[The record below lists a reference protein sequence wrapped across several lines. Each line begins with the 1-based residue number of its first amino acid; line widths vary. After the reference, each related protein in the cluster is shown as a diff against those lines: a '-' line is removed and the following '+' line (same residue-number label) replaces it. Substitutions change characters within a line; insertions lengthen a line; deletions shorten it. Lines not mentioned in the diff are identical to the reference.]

1 MPFLVTPRVT
11 NSTDGRVSVQITD
24 LYPHKTQSNA
34 TISPNF
40 KGLFIFTVTQET
52 SLRT

>member
-1 MPFLVTPRVT
+1 MPFLATPRVT

-40 KGLFIFTVTQET
+40 KECFTSTLTQET
-52 SLRT
+52 SLRM